1 MGASGSVA
9 PGPSVRKTGIGLGA
23 ITTERGYTIRGL
35 TDSNEMTWTYRGRGR
50 IRRFSRDSIAFDEI
64 TKAVETKQLLLLVS
78 AIIWRNA
85 S

>member
-1 MGASGSVA
+1 
-9 PGPSVRKTGIGLGA
+9 
-23 ITTERGYTIRGL
+23 
-35 TDSNEMTWTYRGRGR
+35 MTWTYRGRGR